1 MIVTIACLSSCSDFD
16 KTNEFVLSDTSQKSV
31 ETFSALNDS
40 LMSLPHQGNYVMTR
54 WGWGNFKRGIAL
66 AGAGEKYISNSF
78 C

>member
-40 LMSLPHQGNYVMTR
+40 LMSLPHQGICYD
-54 WGWGNFKRGIAL
+54 
-66 AGAGEKYISNSF
+66 
-78 C
+78 

>member
-1 MIVTIACLSSCSDFD
+1 MKKFFCSMIVTIACLSSCSDFD

-54 WGWGNFKRGIAL
+54 WG
-66 AGAGEKYISNSF
+66 
-78 C
+78 